1 MLHTAAHGA
10 TCLKRVF
17 EFDNSDATSWLICW
31 ILWTCSLE
39 GVRSWILIHRGNPT
53 PSQSRLNALFQIE
66 KNFSKEVSKRSR
78 EESDQGVGVEA

>member
-1 MLHTAAHGA
+1 MVNL
-10 TCLKRVF
+10 L
-17 EFDNSDATSWLICW
+17 D
-31 ILWTCSLE
+31 SLDLFL
-39 GVRSWILIHRGNPT
+39 GRSAIVDVDSRGNPT